1 MCDAD
6 PATNTT
12 EKQFSSSPPLA
23 RRCRWTRLAR
33 QQAGEGLVGGGAS
46 SSCSTRLS
54 LLRRRRPAAAGNRS
68 SRRFGFSPPQKRAS
82 LSQKPVS
89 DARANQMAENIGSAK
104 YNTFIS
110 SDSPCFKK
118 AEYQRHW
125 KGVVQGWVL
134 FKRKVFFKTVWE
146 QKWMVLGKKVYARR
160 RRELLL

>member
-1 MCDAD
+1 
-6 PATNTT
+6 
-12 EKQFSSSPPLA
+12 L
-23 RRCRWTRLAR
+23 
-33 QQAGEGLVGGGAS
+33 GG
-46 SSCSTRLS
+46 
-54 LLRRRRPAAAGNRS
+54 PAAAAAPACPS
-68 SRRFGFSPPQKRAS
+68 SAVALPPQATAARAAS
-82 LSQKPVS
+82 VFLRPRRVQAFQKPVS